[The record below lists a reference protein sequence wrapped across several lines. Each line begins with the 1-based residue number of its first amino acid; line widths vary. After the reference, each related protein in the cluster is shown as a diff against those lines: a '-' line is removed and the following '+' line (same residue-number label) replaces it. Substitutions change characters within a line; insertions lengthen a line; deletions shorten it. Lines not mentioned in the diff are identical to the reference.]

1 MKLIAY
7 ICFLIQRI
15 SEKGKNYSS
24 MLIVLGS
31 FIILAISLSA
41 TITSYFINN
50 ASSNFLLMF
59 SGLKSI
65 YAIGWIFL
73 SLGCLILFYQ
83 LLFDES

>member
-7 ICFLIQRI
+7 ICFLIRRI
-15 SEKGKNYSS
+15 SEKGKSYSP
-24 MLIVLGS
+24 MLIILGS
-31 FIILAISLSA
+31 VIILTISLSA
-41 TITSYFINN
+41 VIMSYFINN
-50 ASSNFLLMF
+50 ANSNFLLMF

-65 YAIGWIFL
+65 YIMGWIFL

>member
-1 MKLIAY
+1 
-7 ICFLIQRI
+7 
-15 SEKGKNYSS
+15 

-31 FIILAISLSA
+31 VIILTISLSA
-41 TITSYFINN
+41 VIMSYFINN
-50 ASSNFLLMF
+50 ANSNFLLMF

-65 YAIGWIFL
+65 YIMGWIFL

>member
-7 ICFLIQRI
+7 ICFLIRRI
-15 SEKGKNYSS
+15 SEKGESYSP
-24 MLIVLGS
+24 MLIILGS
-31 FIILAISLSA
+31 VIILTISLSA
-41 TITSYFINN
+41 VIMSYFINN
-50 ASSNFLLMF
+50 ANSNFLLMF

-65 YAIGWIFL
+65 YIMGWIFL